1 MNFTTQQL
9 EKYADVL
16 LWGLNTARRK
26 PFKPYDTILVRF
38 DLNALPLAEIIHK
51 KLVQQKRHVLFRLL
65 STPTVE
71 KNFYSFSDSTQRKF
85 INAGEKELYSA
96 LNGNIYLSAPASL
109 THLKDIDPK
118 KINETMISRKPFREI
133 MDKREE
139 QGAFGWTLCTLTT
152 KALAEKAQM
161 TEKEYTAQVC
171 KACFLNEK
179 DPVKKWQQIFKD
191 SQEIKKWLNALPIK
205 TIRTQSKN
213 MDLTITLGEKR
224 KFIGVS
230 GHNIPSFEIFV
241 SPDWRGTEGL
251 YFANQPSYRSGNYVE
266 NVRLVFKKGRALE
279 ITAGKGQEFVR
290 KTLATDQAACQIGE
304 FSLTDKRFSK
314 IDRFMA
320 DTLFDE
326 NFGGAYGNCHIAV
339 GSSYSDTFAGDP
351 KNLTKTSKKQ
361 LGFNDSA
368 LHWDLVN
375 TEDKTVTA
383 RLKNGQSIVI
393 YEKGMFKY

>member
-16 LWGLNTARRK
+16 IWGLNTARRK

-38 DLNALPLAEIIHK
+38 DLAALPLAEIIHK
-51 KLVQQKRHVLFRLL
+51 KLIKQKRNVLFRLL

-71 KNFYSFSDSTQRKF
+71 KNFYGFSDSIQRKF

-109 THLKDIDPK
+109 THLKEIDPK

-152 KALAEKAQM
+152 KALAEKAKM

-205 TIRTQSKN
+205 TIRVQSKK
-213 MDLTITLGEKR
+213 MDLQITLGEKR

-241 SPDWRGTEGL
+241 SPDWRGTEGV

-266 NVRLVFKKGRALE
+266 NVRLVFKKGRAIE
-279 ITAGKGQEFVR
+279 ITAGQGQEFVR
-290 KTLATDQAACQIGE
+290 KTLATDHAACQIGE

-326 NFGGAYGNCHIAV
+326 NFGGTYGNCHIAV
-339 GSSYSDTFAGDP
+339 GSSYSDTYAGNP
-351 KNLTKTSKKQ
+351 KNLTKTIKKQ

-383 RLKNGQSIVI
+383 RLKNGQSLVI
-393 YEKGMFKY
+393 YEKGIFKY